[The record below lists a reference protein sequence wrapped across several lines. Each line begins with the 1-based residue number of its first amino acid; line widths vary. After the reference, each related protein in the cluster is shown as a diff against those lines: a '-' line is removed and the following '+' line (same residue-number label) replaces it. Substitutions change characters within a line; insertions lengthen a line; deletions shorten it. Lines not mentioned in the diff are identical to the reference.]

1 MHVALQMR
9 VGVHVCTCVNLYVR
23 VGTYMHHVS
32 VVVCM
37 CLCVQKCTDMHVCV
51 LKHVRVCKYVCKY
64 VLVCVEISKC
74 ATCEYMYVLVCLR
87 E

>member
-37 CLCVQKCTDMHVCV
+37 CLCVKKCTGMHVCV
-51 LKHVRVCKYVCKY
+51 RTCARV
-64 VLVCVEISKC
+64 
-74 ATCEYMYVLVCLR
+74 
-87 E
+87 